1 MAFRT
6 PQEAAL
12 AGDRT
17 SAETRALAQAVGED
31 DAVII
36 LMSPGWPQPDCVL
49 CRRVEDGWIER
60 GTTSGQTVWSSRDD
74 DDDSLGLLASWGRAK
89 PGPTAAVVTFRGAT
103 VEIPVQHE
111 HYAWLVERV
120 PVEAVDEPVE
130 FVWRP

>member
-12 AGDRT
+12 AGDHT
-17 SAETRALAQAVGED
+17 SAETYVVVQAVGED
-31 DAVII
+31 DAVVI

-49 CRRVEDGWIER
+49 CRGFEDGWVEQ
-60 GTTSGQTVWSSRDD
+60 GTTSGQTVWSSRD

-89 PGPTAAVVTFRGAT
+89 PGATAAIVTFRGAT
-103 VEIPVQHE
+103 VEIPVEHD

-120 PVEAVDEPVE
+120 PIGAMDKPVE
-130 FVWRP
+130 FIWGP

>member
-17 SAETRALAQAVGED
+17 SVETHVLAQAVGED

-36 LMSPGWPQPDCVL
+36 LMSSGWPQPDCVI
-49 CRRVEDGWIER
+49 CRRLEDGWVEQ
-60 GTTSGQTVWSSRDD
+60 GTTSGQTVWSSRH

-89 PGPTAAVVTFRGAT
+89 PGATAAVVTFRGST
-103 VEIPVQHE
+103 VEIPVEHD

-120 PVEAVDEPVE
+120 PIEAMDEAVD

>member
-1 MAFRT
+1 MGFGT

-12 AGDRT
+12 AGNHI
-17 SAETRALAQAVGED
+17 SGETYVLAQAVGED

-49 CRRVEDGWIER
+49 CRRFEEGWVEQ
-60 GTTSGQTVWSSRDD
+60 GTTSGQTVWSSRD

-89 PGPTAAVVTFRGAT
+89 PGATTAVVTFRGAT
-103 VEIPVQHE
+103 VEIPVE
-111 HYAWLVERV
+111 RDHYAWLVERV
-120 PVEAVDEPVE
+120 PIEAMDEPVE

>member
-17 SAETRALAQAVGED
+17 SAETYVLAQAVGED

-36 LMSPGWPQPDCVL
+36 VMSPGWPEPDCVL
-49 CRRVEDGWIER
+49 CRRFENGWVEQ

-74 DDDSLGLLASWGRAK
+74 DDRLGLLASWGRAK
-89 PGPTAAVVTFRGAT
+89 PGARAAIVAFRGVT
-103 VEIPVQHE
+103 VEIAVEHD

-120 PVEAVDEPVE
+120 PIEAMDEPVD
-130 FVWRP
+130 VIWRP

>member
-1 MAFRT
+1 MAFGT

-17 SAETRALAQAVGED
+17 SSETYVLAQTVGEGY
-31 DAVII
+31 AVII

>member
-1 MAFRT
+1 VAFRT
-6 PQEAAL
+6 PQDAAL

-17 SAETRALAQAVGED
+17 SAETRVLAQAVGED

-49 CRRVEDGWIER
+49 CRRFEDGWVER
-60 GTTSGQTVWSSRDD
+60 GTTNGQTVWSSRD

-89 PGPTAAVVTFRGAT
+89 PGATGAVVTFRGST
-103 VEIPVQHE
+103 VEIPVEHD

-120 PVEAVDEPVE
+120 PIEAVDEPVE